1 METLSINFLIK
12 DSPTAVAIVDNDL
25 CFTNHSK
32 IWLKACDR
40 NGSSIIGMS
49 YYDVIPETP
58 EILKKIHK
66 KCLEGESNISDGTKF
81 VKSDNSVQWLKWKIN
96 PWKREDNSI
105 GGLIIIQE
113 DITEQKRREELLL
126 TAEKVARI
134 GGWEVDLD
142 TGNVHWTEVTKE
154 IHEVPEDYIPNLED
168 GINFYKE
175 GDSRD
180 EITRLVS
187 EAIASGE
194 PWDTELQIITA
205 KNNELWVR
213 AKGETEVIN
222 GKCIRLFG
230 TFQDIDEKKRTE
242 LEYQKVSERLSIAT
256 NAAKIGIWDYNL
268 LENELLWDDNM
279 YLLYGVNKEDF
290 TGVYEAWQSGLHPE
304 DKKRGDEEIALA
316 IEGKKDFDTEF
327 RVVWPNGSI
336 RHIKAMAIVQR
347 DESGKAIKIIGT
359 NWDITELKNTKLE
372 LIRSQESFSGAFGRS
387 AIGMALVSLEG
398 HWMEVNQSLCTS
410 LGYSEQELK
419 EKTFQEI
426 TFQDD
431 LEQDVK
437 IMKDLISR
445 KISSCQIDKRFYH
458 ENGKLIHVLITVT
471 AVSDIQGNLSHFIA
485 QIVDITSRIEAEKRL
500 KTLVNVTKEQNES
513 LMNFAHIVSHNLR
526 SHSSNMSMLT
536 KFMAQE
542 KNAGE
547 RENIE
552 IMLRK
557 AADSLNETVQHLNEV
572 VLVRTGTLEKMRSIS
587 LISTLESVVD
597 TIGALVKEK
606 NAKYEFDISK
616 THYVNA
622 VPAYLESILLNLF
635 TNSLKYSSPQRVPEI
650 KISSKIKTEYIE
662 VRFSDNGQGINLDRH
677 GEKIFGMYKTFH
689 RHKDAK
695 GIGLFITK
703 NQIES
708 MYGSIAVESELDVGT
723 TFILNFK
730 KA

>member
-1 METLSINFLIK
+1 LETLSINFLIK